1 MRNFTFEMVVR
12 DSQQDN
18 LYDIFRQ
25 TIVDKK
31 IENKYYNFVKTGE
44 ECRLDKVSLRL
55 SNSTAYI
62 EEIMLL
68 NNIVNP
74 WSVNLGDEITFL
86 DTFVV
91 LQEVEE
97 EDTDIKNIVNPSKNK
112 DTRIDP
118 NRQKGT
124 PPTIKPTNFKQILVD
139 KKNQTIKLNTK
150 LS

>member
-18 LYDIFRQ
+18 SYDIFRQ

-97 EDTDIKNIVNPSKNK
+97 EDTDIKNIVNPSKTK

>member
-1 MRNFTFEMVVR
+1 MVVR